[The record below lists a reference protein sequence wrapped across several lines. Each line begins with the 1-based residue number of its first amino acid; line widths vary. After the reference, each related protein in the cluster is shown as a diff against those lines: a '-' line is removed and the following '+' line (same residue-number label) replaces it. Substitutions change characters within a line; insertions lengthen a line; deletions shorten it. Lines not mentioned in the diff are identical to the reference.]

1 MIAAAAL
8 MIIIQFGLIQI
19 ANAEFFRTCI
29 VRDGGSVYCSNR
41 QMISLE
47 AAEITQL
54 CEFVKYDAMLCS
66 IERDYCGCA
75 VRPNNC
81 TNNSTDV
88 LVPLVVEVSRNENTI
103 TAIIVITAFAYVL
116 ICFVT
121 VRLIYLQKHFREYA
135 EARLVNVRV

>member
-1 MIAAAAL
+1 MIWLVAL
-8 MIIIQFGLIQI
+8 IFIQFV
-19 ANAEFFRTCI
+19 NAEFFRTCI

-41 QMISLE
+41 QMISLT
-47 AAEITQL
+47 ADEITQV

-66 IERDYCGCA
+66 MEREYCGCA
-75 VRPNNC
+75 VRLNNC

-103 TAIIVITAFAYVL
+103 TAIIVITSFAFVL

-121 VRLIYLQKHFREYA
+121 IKLIYLQKHLREYA
-135 EARLVNVRV
+135 EARVVSLSD